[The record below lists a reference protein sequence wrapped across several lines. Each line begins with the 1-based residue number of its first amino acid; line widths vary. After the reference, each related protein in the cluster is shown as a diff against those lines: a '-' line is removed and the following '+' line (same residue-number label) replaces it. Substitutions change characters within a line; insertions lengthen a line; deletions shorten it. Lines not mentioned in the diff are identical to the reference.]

1 MVTSFKPLGK
11 AGRFAQLRAGG
22 SLPPWQSNRGQPPQ
36 TGQPSKDDRRGRD
49 SPSEPPMPDATKS
62 LDRRSQAGFTLAV
75 GALPGMGGWWSHN
88 GSTRPGQTPLES

>member
-1 MVTSFKPLGK
+1 
-11 AGRFAQLRAGG
+11 
-22 SLPPWQSNRGQPPQ
+22 
-36 TGQPSKDDRRGRD
+36 
-49 SPSEPPMPDATKS
+49 MPDATKS